1 MRLEIEGTPVPS
13 RVRRV
18 SLALRPEHRRRTEGR
33 AVRPE
38 IEKALRPLIDD
49 AVERLGYDPVDQPR
63 EAEREIRLR
72 ILEGWERLRHLGVDS
87 RDCLS
92 PLRVIIR
99 RKADRRGQWTD
110 ISFDVRGTPLERGR
124 AQA

>member
-1 MRLEIEGTPVPS
+1 M
-13 RVRRV
+13 
-18 SLALRPEHRRRTEGR
+18 
-33 AVRPE
+33 RPE
-38 IEKALRPLIDD
+38 IEQALRPMIDD
-49 AVERLGYDPVDQPR
+49 AVERLGFDPIDQPR

-72 ILEGWERLRHLGVDS
+72 ILENWEKLRHLGVETKAS
-87 RDCLS
+87 LF

-99 RKADRRGQWTD
+99 RKADIHGQWVD